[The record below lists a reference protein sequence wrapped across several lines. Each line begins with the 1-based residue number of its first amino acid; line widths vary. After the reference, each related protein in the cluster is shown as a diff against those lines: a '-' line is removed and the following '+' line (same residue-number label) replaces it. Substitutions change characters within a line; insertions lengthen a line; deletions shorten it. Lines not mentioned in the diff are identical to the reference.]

1 MEIHYYISTKSTF
14 WTKLEKK
21 RQFWA
26 ILADFCKFLALN
38 WPQTFLFLLSLSF
51 SGKTR
56 SEWYVTCHI
65 RSKYLHIY
73 SVWSVDVPRDDRLHR
88 PEHATAGDTLHKIKK
103 RKIKKRKQKR
113 KKKKKKKKK
122 KERKKNE
129 RGLKKKKKK
138 ESNRRH

>member
-38 WPQTFLFLLSLSF
+38 WPQTFFFLLSLSF

-56 SEWYVTCHI
+56 SEWYVTCHVH
-65 RSKYLHIY
+65 SKYLHIY

-103 RKIKKRKQKR
+103 KE
-113 KKKKKKKKK
+113 
-122 KERKKNE
+122 KERK
-129 RGLKKKKKK
+129 
-138 ESNRRH
+138 ESRKGKRKRRRKRKRKRKGRKMSEALQK